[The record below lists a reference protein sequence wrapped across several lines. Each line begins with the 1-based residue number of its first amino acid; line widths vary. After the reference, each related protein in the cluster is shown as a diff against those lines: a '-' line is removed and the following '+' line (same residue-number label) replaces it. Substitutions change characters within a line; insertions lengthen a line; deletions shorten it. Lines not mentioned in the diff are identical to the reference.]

1 MCVSFYRRG
10 RSFEYTVK
18 KKLETLGY
26 RVFRCAGSKPI
37 DLIAISKEMGTVLIE
52 CKAREKVYPVDKI
65 LLEALAKELGVKA
78 LIAYKR
84 KKKTVMEWVVI

>member
-1 MCVSFYRRG
+1 MSFYRRG

-18 KKLETLGY
+18 RKLEVLGY
-26 RVFRCAGSKPI
+26 RVFRCAGSKPV
-37 DLIAISKEMGTVLIE
+37 DLIAISKEMGVVLVE
-52 CKAREKVYPVDKI
+52 CKARQKVLKSDI
-65 LLEALAKELGVKA
+65 IFLEGLAKELGVKA